1 MTRQKTFMRPNIP
14 CALNR
19 YPWGPTV
26 NSFSNAPTGTKSH
39 ISRNKAANFL
49 QAGGYLHSLSDTEP
63 LPYAPPKSRNDS
75 FPMNHLPIA
84 KEALCAQAQ
93 AISQLAERLDG
104 EFQRAVE
111 LILGCKGR
119 AAVCGMGKSGLIG
132 QKMVAT
138 FASTGTPSLFL
149 HPAEAFHGDLGMLK
163 PIDVLIL
170 ISYSGETEEVI
181 KLIPS
186 LKSFG
191 NKIIAMT
198 GNGQSTLAKHADIWL
213 DISVEREVCPNNL
226 APTTSTLA
234 TMAMGDAL
242 AVALISALDFKPMD
256 FARYHPGGSLGRKL
270 LTRVSDVMHT
280 NIPKVTRT
288 TSIHDCLL
296 VMTSSRLGLALVMG
310 NDKLIGIVTDGDLRR
325 ALLDNPGVVNENV
338 ATFLTPNPHTV
349 KATAQ
354 LSEAEAYMLE
364 HKIRALPVTADASD
378 EVVGVV
384 EIFD

>member
-1 MTRQKTFMRPNIP
+1 
-14 CALNR
+14 
-19 YPWGPTV
+19 
-26 NSFSNAPTGTKSH
+26 
-39 ISRNKAANFL
+39 
-49 QAGGYLHSLSDTEP
+49 
-63 LPYAPPKSRNDS
+63 
-75 FPMNHLPIA
+75 MNHLRIA
-84 KEALCAQAQ
+84 KEALIAQAT
-93 AISQLAERLDG
+93 AVSDLADRLDG
-104 EFQRAVE
+104 QFQSAVD

-119 AAVCGMGKSGLIG
+119 TVVCGMGKSGLIG

-138 FASTGTPSLFL
+138 FASTGTPSFFL

-186 LKSFG
+186 LKTFG

-198 GNGQSTLAKHADIWL
+198 GNGKSTLATHADIWL

-242 AVALISALDFKPMD
+242 AVALIEATQFRPMD

-270 LTRVSDVMHT
+270 LTRVKDVMHSPAPVV
-280 NIPKVTRT
+280 NRN
-288 TSIHDCLL
+288 TSFHDCLL
-296 VMTSSRLGLALVMG
+296 VMTKSRLGLAVVMDG
-310 NDKLIGIVTDGDLRR
+310 DGLIGIVTDGDLRR
-325 ALLDNPGVVNENV
+325 ALLDDTAVTGETVEKLMT
-338 ATFLTPNPHTV
+338 ANPHTILDE
-349 KATAQ
+349 AH
-354 LSEAEAYMLE
+354 LSEAESYMKD
-364 HKIRALPVTADASD
+364 HKIRALAVKDVSGK
-378 EVVGVV
+378 VVGVV

>member
-1 MTRQKTFMRPNIP
+1 
-14 CALNR
+14 
-19 YPWGPTV
+19 
-26 NSFSNAPTGTKSH
+26 
-39 ISRNKAANFL
+39 
-49 QAGGYLHSLSDTEP
+49 
-63 LPYAPPKSRNDS
+63 
-75 FPMNHLPIA
+75 MNHLAIA
-84 KEALCAQAQ
+84 KDALNAQAQ
-93 AISQLAERLDG
+93 AISRLADRIDG

-111 LILGCKGR
+111 LILSCKGR

-163 PIDVLIL
+163 PIDVVIL
-170 ISYSGETEEVI
+170 ISYSGETEEVV

-191 NKIIAMT
+191 NPIIAMT
-198 GNGQSTLAKHADIWL
+198 GNGQSTLARHADIWL

-242 AVALISALDFKPMD
+242 AVALIEALDFKPMD

-270 LTRVSDVMHT
+270 LTRVRDVMHS
-280 NIPKVTRT
+280 PAPVVTPA
-288 TSIHDCLL
+288 TSFHNCLL
-296 VMTSSRLGLALVMG
+296 VMTQSRLGMAVVMDGANLV
-310 NDKLIGIVTDGDLRR
+310 GIVTDGDLRR
-325 ALLDNPGVVNENV
+325 ALLGNENV
-338 ATFLTPNPHTV
+338 VREQVASFMTANPHTIS
-349 KATAQ
+349 AEAQ
-354 LSEAEAYMLE
+354 LSEAEAYMLDN
-364 HKIRALPVTADASD
+364 KIRALAVRAEEGGA
-378 EVVGVV
+378 VVGVV

>member
-1 MTRQKTFMRPNIP
+1 MPMR
-14 CALNR
+14 
-19 YPWGPTV
+19 
-26 NSFSNAPTGTKSH
+26 
-39 ISRNKAANFL
+39 
-49 QAGGYLHSLSDTEP
+49 
-63 LPYAPPKSRNDS
+63 
-75 FPMNHLPIA
+75 HLPVA
-84 KEALCAQAQ
+84 KEALNAQAQ
-93 AISQLAERLDG
+93 AINQLAERLDG

-119 AAVCGMGKSGLIG
+119 TVVCGMGKSGLIG

-138 FASTGTPSLFL
+138 FASTGTPSFFL

-163 PIDVLIL
+163 PIDTLVL
-170 ISYSGETEEVI
+170 ISYSGETEELI

-198 GNGQSTLAKHADIWL
+198 GNGNSTLAKHADIWL

-242 AVALISALDFKPMD
+242 AVALIEAIQFKPMD

-270 LTRVSDVMHT
+270 LTRVSDVMHAPAP
-280 NIPKVTRT
+280 IVTPD
-288 TSIHDCLL
+288 TSFHDCLM
-296 VMTSSRLGLALVMG
+296 VMTQSRMGLTVVMHENKLV
-310 NDKLIGIVTDGDLRR
+310 GIVTDGDLRR
-325 ALLDNPGVVNENV
+325 ALLENEGVVRESV
-338 ATFLTPNPHTV
+338 DSFMTVNPHTIN
-349 KATAQ
+349 AEAQ
-354 LSEAEAYMLE
+354 LSEAEAYMLDN
-364 HKIRALPVTADASD
+364 KIRALAVTDS
-378 EVVGVV
+378 ENSVVGVV

>member
-1 MTRQKTFMRPNIP
+1 
-14 CALNR
+14 
-19 YPWGPTV
+19 
-26 NSFSNAPTGTKSH
+26 
-39 ISRNKAANFL
+39 
-49 QAGGYLHSLSDTEP
+49 
-63 LPYAPPKSRNDS
+63 
-75 FPMNHLPIA
+75 MNHLPIA
-84 KEALCAQAQ
+84 KEALSAQAQ
-93 AISQLAERLDG
+93 AISQLADRLDDQ
-104 EFQRAVE
+104 FQRAVE
-111 LILGCKGR
+111 LILGCEGR
-119 AAVCGMGKSGLIG
+119 TAVCGMGKSGLIG

-138 FASTGTPSLFL
+138 FASTGTPSFFL

-242 AVALISALDFKPMD
+242 AVALIAALDFKPMD

-280 NIPKVTRT
+280 SLPNVTRD
-288 TSIHDCLL
+288 TSFHDCLL
-296 VMTSSRLGLALVMG
+296 VMTSSRLGLALVMD
-310 NDKLIGIVTDGDLRR
+310 NDTLIGIVTDGDLRR
-325 ALLDNPGVVNENV
+325 ALLGNPGVVNENV
-338 ATFLTPNPHTV
+338 ASFMTAKPHTV
-349 KATAQ
+349 KADAQ
-354 LSEAEAYMLE
+354 LSEAEAYMLD
-364 HKIRALPVTADASD
+364 HKIRALLVTAQGSD

>member
-1 MTRQKTFMRPNIP
+1 
-14 CALNR
+14 
-19 YPWGPTV
+19 
-26 NSFSNAPTGTKSH
+26 
-39 ISRNKAANFL
+39 
-49 QAGGYLHSLSDTEP
+49 
-63 LPYAPPKSRNDS
+63 
-75 FPMNHLPIA
+75 MNHLAIA
-84 KEALCAQAQ
+84 KEALIAQAQ
-93 AISQLAERLDG
+93 AINLLAERIDG

-138 FASTGTPSLFL
+138 FASTGTPSFFL

-170 ISYSGETEEVI
+170 ISYSGETEEVV

-198 GNGQSTLAKHADIWL
+198 GNGKSTLAKHADIWL

-242 AVALISALDFKPMD
+242 AVALIEALDFKPMD

-270 LTRVSDVMHT
+270 LTRVSDVMKT
-280 NIPKVTRT
+280 NTPIVSLD
-288 TSIHDCLL
+288 TSFHDCLW
-296 VMTSSRLGLALVMG
+296 VMTASRLGLAVVLNEGKLV
-310 NDKLIGIVTDGDLRR
+310 GIVTDGDLRR
-325 ALLDNPGVVNENV
+325 ALLDNPGIVEAKVSEFMT
-338 ATFLTPNPHTV
+338 ADPHTI
-349 KATAQ
+349 KADAQ
-354 LSEAEAYMLE
+354 LSEAEGYMLDR
-364 HKIRALPVTADASD
+364 KIRALPVTAADSD
-378 EVVGVV
+378 EIVGVV

>member
-1 MTRQKTFMRPNIP
+1 
-14 CALNR
+14 
-19 YPWGPTV
+19 
-26 NSFSNAPTGTKSH
+26 
-39 ISRNKAANFL
+39 
-49 QAGGYLHSLSDTEP
+49 
-63 LPYAPPKSRNDS
+63 
-75 FPMNHLPIA
+75 MNHLAIA
-84 KEALCAQAQ
+84 KEALIAQAQ
-93 AISQLAERLDG
+93 AINLLAERIDG

-138 FASTGTPSLFL
+138 FASTGTPSFFL

-170 ISYSGETEEVI
+170 ISYSGETEEVV

-198 GNGQSTLAKHADIWL
+198 GNGKSTLAKHADIWL

-242 AVALISALDFKPMD
+242 AVALIEALDFKPMD

-270 LTRVSDVMHT
+270 LTRVSDVMKT
-280 NIPKVTRT
+280 NTPVVSLD
-288 TSIHDCLL
+288 TSFHDCLW
-296 VMTSSRLGLALVMG
+296 VMTASRLGLAVVLDEGKLV
-310 NDKLIGIVTDGDLRR
+310 GIVTDGDLRR
-325 ALLDNPGVVNENV
+325 ALLDNPGIVNAKVSEFMT
-338 ATFLTPNPHTV
+338 ADPHTI
-349 KATAQ
+349 KADAQ
-354 LSEAEAYMLE
+354 LSEAEGYMLDR
-364 HKIRALPVTADASD
+364 KIRALPVTAADSD
-378 EVVGVV
+378 EIVGVV